1 MDKHKTIT
9 GKFSTPNSNEQ
20 VMNKILFI
28 KLKLL
33 LLKEVPN

>member
-9 GKFSTPNSNEQ
+9 GKFLTPNSNEQ
-20 VMNKILFI
+20 VIINISFI

-33 LLKEVPN
+33 LLKEVLI